1 MQFPSHLDHVGALP
15 YFTEV
20 CGYNGPVY
28 MTVMSLMSLI
38 LVHNLD
44 YSLSNTKEWLK
55 DLFLK
60 DAYLFSF
67 FDQMLFVIWN
77 WTILTLFHA
86 KK

>member
-44 YSLSNTKEWLK
+44 SSLSNTKEWLK
-55 DLFLK
+55 DLFLRMLICL
-60 DAYLFSF
+60 AFSIRCYL
-67 FDQMLFVIWN
+67 LFGMG
-77 WTILTLFHA
+77 
-86 KK
+86 